1 MVMLIRHYYVILI
14 VALVRRHE
22 LSAHAQLQ
30 LYCTRTLSLQ
40 FVLTTCTVSALR
52 LCGSVAGSRRAHV
65 IRVERK
71 CGYCGVLVCPTVS
84 VWCPNRGPGRVGFI
98 CHTADDRTATPTA

>member
-22 LSAHAQLQ
+22 LSAAAHAVTRS
-30 LYCTRTLSLQ
+30 YCTRTLSL
-40 FVLTTCTVSALR
+40 LTTCTVSALR